1 MERDASRNVTNL
13 VEFQAHQT
21 RDEGS
26 CGGDGRHDLAG
37 NLLRRV
43 AVGGLDV
50 VIRRTQIRSSSD
62 EVDVVVRII
71 VLLKLDRVQAI
82 ADQGRG

>member
-26 CGGDGRHDLAG
+26 CGGDGRNDLAG

-71 VLLKLDRVQAI
+71 VLLELNRVQAV
-82 ADQGRG
+82 ADKR